1 LKGFRNARPA
11 SIDGR
16 SQAATIRPKQEQEI
30 LDRLCAGQI
39 EYLTSRAFEI
49 RNQLQNGDP
58 HVVQLVELV
67 CFLLHKVAELETK
80 VQTLAK
86 LEPRLA

>member
-1 LKGFRNARPA
+1 MP
-11 SIDGR
+11 D
-16 SQAATIRPKQEQEI
+16 
-30 LDRLCAGQI
+30 
-39 EYLTSRAFEI
+39 
-49 RNQLQNGDP
+49 QLHNGDP

-67 CFLLHKVAELETK
+67 CFLLYKVAELETK